1 MWRRFVLP
9 GFLGGL
15 VMSIWGVVI
24 NGLLGFKARIDMK
37 PIPDEPRVY
46 AVLKESIV
54 EPGRYACNPALT
66 DGGAFPGGEPAFS
79 ILYGGVGHEAA
90 GWLLLVQLPLFF
102 ALPTLAAGMLS
113 RAGDRVLSSYPRK
126 AAFFAAIGL
135 LVGASSHLMSFG
147 IGGYPIDS
155 ALALA
160 LHDAAAWT
168 VAGLVMAWRI
178 RPPTA

>member
-1 MWRRFVLP
+1 MWGRFVLP
-9 GFLGGL
+9 GILGGL
-15 VMSIWGVVI
+15 VMLIWAVAI

-37 PIPDEPRVY
+37 LLPNEPQIY

-54 EPGRYACNPALT
+54 ESGRYACNPALT
-66 DGGAFPGGEPAFS
+66 DDGTFPDGEPAFS

-90 GWLLLVQLPLFF
+90 GWEALVQLPLFF
-102 ALPTLAAGMLS
+102 ALPILAAWVLS
-113 RAGDRVLSSYPRK
+113 RAGDGVLSSYPRK

-135 LVGASSHLMSFG
+135 LIGASSHLMSFG

-160 LHDAAAWT
+160 LHDAAVWT
-168 VAGLVMAWRI
+168 LAGLVMAWRI
-178 RPPTA
+178 TPAAA